1 MMEKDDRV
9 LPELDDLSGAEDKSN
24 PIPAATIGLAD
35 AYFDVLCAITPNLGD
50 LYDQVE
56 RTELEMLQY
65 EHETGNEPDHNDFNW
80 ALDGIE
86 RAQRQAQQFFRRS
99 LVAQELAAYVQIP
112 ETGEFVPLG
121 AAGWEAADPSLLGG
135 ILDDYGGT
143 MENPSHPEAMVG
155 GVRFPVFFLKKD
167 FDRWLKRTFP
177 QGGGRPR
184 GSGMQIADLPL
195 LREMHQLILAGQA
208 SSPTDAA
215 RQVVDKA
222 IGGGGQDSKIRRL
235 ERHYK
240 VWRLGQDASA
250 SH

>member
-9 LPELDDLSGAEDKSN
+9 LPELDDLSGAEESN
-24 PIPAATIGLAD
+24 PIPTATIGLAD
-35 AYFDVLCAITPNLGD
+35 AYYYLLCAITPNLSD

-80 ALDGIE
+80 ALHGIE

-99 LVAQELAAYVQIP
+99 LVAQELAAYVQNP
-112 ETGEFVPLG
+112 EMGEFVPLG

-135 ILDDYGGT
+135 IFDDYGGT
-143 MENPSHPEAMVG
+143 IENPTHPEAMVG

-167 FDRWLKRTFP
+167 FDHWLKRTFP
-177 QGGGRPR
+177 QARGRPR
-184 GSGMQIADLPL
+184 GSGMQIADQHL
-195 LREMHQLILAGQA
+195 LREMQQLILAGKA

-215 RQVVDKA
+215 RQIVDKA
-222 IGGGGQDSKIRRL
+222 LGGGGLDSKIRRL

-240 VWRLGQDASA
+240 VWRSGQDATA